1 MSQVLAKAVKG
12 VPIRGMLLGAPGAGK
27 GTQAQKIKN
36 NFDVLSISSG
46 DLLRRH
52 IQNKSEVGLVAK
64 KYVERG
70 ERYVHVPSGRIYNLT
85 YNPPKTP
92 GLDDIT
98 NEPLVHR
105 PDDNADSLK
114 TRLQKYHSATM
125 PLLEYYDKKGVLK
138 VFSGDSSDIIY
149 PQIHSMLSDIF
160 N

>member
-1 MSQVLAKAVKG
+1 MLDRLNCPLNLVINLEVPEQV
-12 VPIRGMLLGAPGAGK
+12 I
-27 GTQAQKIKN
+27 
-36 NFDVLSISSG
+36 LSRI
-46 DLLRRH
+46 L
-52 IQNKSEVGLVAK
+52 
-64 KYVERG
+64 
-70 ERYVHVPSGRIYNLT
+70 ERYVHVPSGRIYNLS
-85 YNPPKTP
+85 YNPPKNP

-149 PQIHSMLSDIF
+149 PQIRSMLTDIF